1 MTHVVNLLP
10 WRDLRRRQRLQPGLP
25 GGDRRSALVLLA
37 LPLMLL
43 PRLTHRLLALLKRGE
58 QLRVGRRVKRRQ
70 EVALQTRRSAHQ
82 QAHPAQQHNAD
93 G

>member
-1 MTHVVNLLP
+1 
-10 WRDLRRRQRLQPGLP
+10 
-25 GGDRRSALVLLA
+25 
-37 LPLMLL
+37 MLL
-43 PRLTHRLLALLKRGE
+43 PRLTHRLLALLKRSE